1 MSDAKTAHT
10 YNDSWGTR
18 TAQCGY
24 CRHAQRP
31 ERHHSNSM
39 IFKAACFGRG
49 RLPMSPR
56 TLPFALM
63 IGTLVAI

>member
-1 MSDAKTAHT
+1 MSDSKTART
-10 YNDSWGTR
+10 YNDSWGD
-18 TAQCGY
+18 
-24 CRHAQRP
+24 CRAVRLLSP
-31 ERHHSNSM
+31 WPATKRHHSNSM

-49 RLPMSPR
+49 RLPMPPR